1 MGFFD
6 NLKGKKDKPRVMGGA
21 DEDLPD
27 MEAEPATLAEAAKQA
42 KAAQKEFRARETA
55 AVTAAENEGL
65 PSVNRRRGGNKM
77 VTYLG
82 FAAIIA
88 AGVALIVAVNTDKN
102 APKKKGGQPAEQIA
116 NNLPPLVIP
125 PAPAPIAVATAAPQA
140 GAPAPIALQG
150 S

>member
-27 MEAEPATLAEAAKQA
+27 MEAEPATLADAAKQA

-82 FAAIIA
+82 FAAILA
-88 AGVALIVAVNTDKN
+88 AGAALIVAVNTDKN
-102 APKKKGGQPAEQIA
+102 AAPKKKGGQPAEQIA
-116 NNLPPLVIP
+116 R
-125 PAPAPIAVATAAPQA
+125 AP
-140 GAPAPIALQG
+140 
-150 S
+150 